1 VQRRPPHERCDAFT
15 SSSTSRR
22 PQHTHHHSAS
32 LFLPPSPAQ
41 AVTEPSLPFPQDAL
55 EHLFDEIVFSRYGIE
70 EAEFMAASE
79 AAREGR

>member
-1 VQRRPPHERCDAFT
+1 V
-15 SSSTSRR
+15 
-22 PQHTHHHSAS
+22 
-32 LFLPPSPAQ
+32 Q